1 MSGHTSKALSFNS
14 QTSKLS
20 VSGKD
25 LTTTDDIKNSLFTAP
40 IIQTLLNIDGSDTG
54 NIAFGA
60 GALSKYNS
68 VGFTAS
74 GNIAL
79 GDYSL
84 ERCVSSGNNTA
95 IGQFAGQ
102 NCKGGSNT
110 LIGNESGRGE
120 VGANNSA
127 LGNHSLT
134 NGSGDFNVAIGY
146 YAGSGSRY
154 LNTSGKNTFLG
165 ASSDL
170 SSSGAQIS
178 NSTAIGYNSKITASN
193 QIVLGTS
200 TETVRIPKFT
210 TAGIVRNTA
219 SGDLSASGLIVAAD
233 ITNNTLTNDKFV
245 GNNNNTNSTAFGNGS
260 LLKSTAHNNTAIGCI
275 ALENN
280 TTGNNNTAVGFTV
293 LNKNTTGGNNTAV
306 GFKALELNT
315 TGENN
320 TAHGFVALNENT
332 TGSNNTA
339 HGFLALQK
347 NTTGINNSAHGF
359 LALQNNTTG
368 EKNTSIG
375 NEAGINNKTNNN
387 NTFLGANSDLI
398 DNTNTWSN
406 STAIGFNSKIT
417 ASNQIVLGTSSETV
431 RIPKLT
437 TAGVVRNTASGDL
450 SASGLIVAADIT
462 DATITNSKLASG
474 IDKSKVGLGNVDN
487 TSDADKPVST
497 AQQTALDA
505 KAPLA
510 SPSFTGTVSGITK
523 AMVGLTNVTDTSDAD
538 KPVSTAQQT
547 ALDAKANKSELNIMP
562 TTPPQSPVIGAFW
575 FDISTGDLN
584 IYNGE
589 GWISFSPS
597 NFT

>member
-14 QTSKLS
+14 QTSELS
-20 VSGKD
+20 VSGNPIA
-25 LTTTDDIKNSLFTAP
+25 TTNYVDEK
-40 IIQTLLNIDGSDTG
+40 
-54 NIAFGA
+54 IA
-60 GALSKYNS
+60 SK
-68 VGFTAS
+68 
-74 GNIAL
+74 
-79 GDYSL
+79 
-84 ERCVSSGNNTA
+84 
-95 IGQFAGQ
+95 
-102 NCKGGSNT
+102 K
-110 LIGNESGRGE
+110 
-120 VGANNSA
+120 
-127 LGNHSLT
+127 
-134 NGSGDFNVAIGY
+134 
-146 YAGSGSRY
+146 
-154 LNTSGKNTFLG
+154 
-165 ASSDL
+165 
-170 SSSGAQIS
+170 
-178 NSTAIGYNSKITASN
+178 
-193 QIVLGTS
+193 
-200 TETVRIPKFT
+200 
-210 TAGIVRNTA
+210 
-219 SGDLSASGLIVAAD
+219 IVAAD

-245 GNNNNTNSTAFGNGS
+245 GNNNNTNSTAFGKGS

-320 TAHGFVALNENT
+320 TAHGFIALNENT

-339 HGFLALQK
+339 HGFLALQL

-398 DNTNTWSN
+398 NNTNTWSN
-406 STAIGFNSKIT
+406 STAVGFNSKIT

-474 IDKSKVGLGNVDN
+474 IDKSKVGLGSVDN

-497 AQQTALDA
+497 AQQSALD
-505 KAPLA
+505 L
-510 SPSFTGTVSGITK
+510 
-523 AMVGLTNVTDTSDAD
+523 
-538 KPVSTAQQT
+538 
-547 ALDAKANKSELNIMP
+547 KANKTELNVMS
-562 TTPPQSPVIGAFW
+562 TTEPQSPAIGAFW
-575 FDISTGDLN
+575 FDITNGLLKVYTGS
-584 IYNGE
+584 
-589 GWISFSPS
+589 GWLSFSPV
-597 NFT
+597 T

>member
-1 MSGHTSKALSFNS
+1 MSLPTNTALSFNS

-20 VSGKD
+20 VDGKPIA
-25 LTTTDDIKNSLFTAP
+25 TTNYVDEKIAAKKFVIDDITDN
-40 IIQTLLNIDGSDTG
+40 TLTNKKFVG
-54 NIAFGA
+54 NIGNNTVFGSGSLISITSGIGNA
-60 GALSKYNS
+60 AIGNGALSNN
-68 VGFTAS
+68 T
-74 GNIAL
+74 
-79 GDYSL
+79 D
-84 ERCVSSGNNTA
+84 GNNNAATGTNA
-95 IGQFAGQ
+95 LY
-102 NCKGGSNT
+102 NT
-110 LIGNESGRGE
+110 
-120 VGANNSA
+120 
-127 LGNHSLT
+127 T
-134 NGSGDFNVAIGY
+134 SGDFNVANGFA
-146 YAGSGSRY
+146 AGGNNKNS
-154 LNTSGKNTFLG
+154 NNTFLG
-165 ASSDL
+165 ASSDVNTL
-170 SSSGAQIS
+170 ITNYERFS
-178 NSTAIGYNSKITASN
+178 NSTALGYNSKITASN

-233 ITNNTLTNDKFV
+233 ISNNTLTNDKFV

-260 LLKSTAHNNTAIGCI
+260 LLKSRAHNNTAIGCI

-320 TAHGFVALNENT
+320 TAHGFIALNENT

-347 NTTGINNSAHGF
+347 NTTGINNSAHGFLALQLNTTGINNSAHGF

-398 DNTNTWSN
+398 NNTNTWSN
-406 STAIGFNSKIT
+406 STAIGYNSKIT
-417 ASNQIVLGTSSETV
+417 DSNQIVLGTSGETV
-431 RIPKLT
+431 RIPKFT
-437 TAGVVRNTASGDL
+437 TAGVVRNNASGNL
-450 SASGLIVAADIT
+450 SATGLIVAADIS
-462 DATITNSKLASG
+462 DATITNAKLASG
-474 IDKSKVGLGNVDN
+474 IDKSKVGLGNV
-487 TSDADKPVST
+487 
-497 AQQTALDA
+497 
-505 KAPLA
+505 
-510 SPSFTGTVSGITK
+510 
-523 AMVGLTNVTDTSDAD
+523 TNTSDAD

-562 TTPPQSPVIGAFW
+562 TTQPVGPVTGAFW
-575 FDISTGDLN
+575 FDISTGYLN

-589 GWISFSPS
+589 GWVSFSPV
-597 NFT
+597 T

>member
-14 QTSKLS
+14 QTSELS
-20 VSGKD
+20 VSGNPIA
-25 LTTTDDIKNSLFTAP
+25 TTNYVDEK
-40 IIQTLLNIDGSDTG
+40 
-54 NIAFGA
+54 IA
-60 GALSKYNS
+60 SK
-68 VGFTAS
+68 
-74 GNIAL
+74 
-79 GDYSL
+79 
-84 ERCVSSGNNTA
+84 
-95 IGQFAGQ
+95 
-102 NCKGGSNT
+102 K
-110 LIGNESGRGE
+110 
-120 VGANNSA
+120 
-127 LGNHSLT
+127 
-134 NGSGDFNVAIGY
+134 
-146 YAGSGSRY
+146 
-154 LNTSGKNTFLG
+154 
-165 ASSDL
+165 
-170 SSSGAQIS
+170 
-178 NSTAIGYNSKITASN
+178 
-193 QIVLGTS
+193 
-200 TETVRIPKFT
+200 
-210 TAGIVRNTA
+210 
-219 SGDLSASGLIVAAD
+219 IVAAD

-245 GNNNNTNSTAFGNGS
+245 GNNNNTNSTAFGKGS

-320 TAHGFVALNENT
+320 TAHGFIALNENT

-347 NTTGINNSAHGF
+347 NTTGINNSAHGFLALQLNTTGINNSAHGF

-398 DNTNTWSN
+398 NNTNTWSN
-406 STAIGFNSKIT
+406 STAVGFNSKIT

-474 IDKSKVGLGNVDN
+474 IDKSKVGLTNVDN

-497 AQQTALDA
+497 AQQSALD
-505 KAPLA
+505 L
-510 SPSFTGTVSGITK
+510 
-523 AMVGLTNVTDTSDAD
+523 
-538 KPVSTAQQT
+538 
-547 ALDAKANKSELNIMP
+547 KANKTELNVMS
-562 TTPPQSPVIGAFW
+562 TTEPQSPAIGAFW
-575 FDISTGDLN
+575 FDITNGLLKVYTGS
-584 IYNGE
+584 
-589 GWISFSPS
+589 GWLSFSPV
-597 NFT
+597 T